1 MFTKCSVFKVETS
14 SYFSG
19 NLHLS
24 EFQMLVLK
32 VSIVKQI
39 EVLGLQVIKQ
49 LESQLIDGSILAH
62 DVKQLKN
69 AGFDA
74 LAHIL

>member
-1 MFTKCSVFKVETS
+1 
-14 SYFSG
+14 
-19 NLHLS
+19 
-24 EFQMLVLK
+24 MLVLK